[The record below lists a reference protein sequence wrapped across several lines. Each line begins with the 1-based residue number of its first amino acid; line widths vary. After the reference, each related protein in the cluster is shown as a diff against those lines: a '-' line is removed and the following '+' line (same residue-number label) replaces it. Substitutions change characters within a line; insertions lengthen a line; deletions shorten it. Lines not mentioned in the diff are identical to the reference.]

1 MTQTPEFQTALT
13 QFTAAVQTMLDAHY
27 GPNYSLGHTAVTVEP
42 GRRYTRLYTVR
53 KGHSHI
59 YCFIDQNGDILKAAS
74 YKAPAKHARGN
85 IFSDDAIKAVNWF
98 GANYLR

>member
-13 QFTAAVQTMLDAHY
+13 NFAAAVQSMLDARY
-27 GPNYSLGHTAVTVEP
+27 GADYILGPTTITIEP
-42 GRRYTRLYTVR
+42 GRRYTRLYRVR
-53 KGHSHI
+53 KGHRQI

-74 YKAPAKHARGN
+74 YKAPAKHARGS
-85 IFSDDAIKAVNWF
+85 IFSDDAIKAVNTY